1 MELVNN
7 LSLGLVTHKKSE
19 YFTSN
24 SDHEK
29 LTNLIEALQIPC
41 KKIVINSDNKYT
53 LSDLNISL
61 KKIIVELLYYLYILV
76 YIQIRIVKYSQ
87 YKSISTPF
95 YHIVESIFIASK
107 PLVFYLQSAFS
118 KECSHKLMTL
128 ILRQKNISHSHIEIL
143 KKLSKNSSDYIL
155 ILEDDFQYSN
165 PYEVGKKIKAVLRI
179 LKNNKYL
186 KIVNCSESF
195 TEKQLGVNKI
205 QLTSYDLETPT
216 NKIIQYKYPAI
227 NTACAV
233 IYKQEIC
240 NDLIFELES
249 LNKYSLIPI
258 DHKINISLS
267 KIIKYSE
274 IDSFCYASTV
284 PGIFIQRSIHD
295 Q

>member
-1 MELVNN
+1 MGLVNN

-19 YFTSN
+19 YFISN

-29 LTNLIEALQIPC
+29 LTNLIDALHIPC
-41 KKIVINSDNKYT
+41 KKIVINSDDKYT
-53 LSDLNISL
+53 QNDLNISL

-76 YIQIRIVKYSQ
+76 SMQLKILKYSQ
-87 YKSISTPF
+87 YKSISTPL
-95 YHIVESIFIASK
+95 YHIVESIFVTFK
-107 PLVFYLQSAFS
+107 PLFFYLQSTFS
-118 KECSHKLMTL
+118 KECSRKLMTF
-128 ILRQKNISHSHIEIL
+128 ILRQKNISHAHIEIL

-155 ILEDDFQYSN
+155 ILEDDYQYSN
-165 PYEVGKKIKAVLRI
+165 SCEVSKKIKAVLRI
-179 LKNNKYL
+179 FKNNKYL

-195 TEKQLGVNKI
+195 TERQLGINKI

-227 NTACAV
+227 NTACAI

-249 LNKYSLIPI
+249 LNKYSFIPI
-258 DHKINISLS
+258 DHKINLSLS
-267 KIIKYSE
+267 KIIKYNK
-274 IDSFCYASTV
+274 IDSCCYASIV